1 MIGSTIDRGLPEKMT
16 ITTENKA
23 AILIHGWRGIASCLI
38 GAVSI
43 IYTSLLGWIVM
54 SGTQPPRSIMTA
66 LWVFSCVMLCANLI
80 GIALGFSGARDRSSR
95 KLYPLIGLALN
106 LVILMTFVG
115 LALV

>member
-66 LWVFSCVMLCANLI
+66 LWVLSCVMLCANVI
-80 GIALGFSGARDRSSR
+80 GITLGFSGARNRSSR
-95 KLYPLIGLALN
+95 KLYPLIGLVLN